1 MTIACPSPPDAAA
14 WGAANRVVLY
24 PNKVQTWVL
33 ARAVDRDLPGDLELR
48 KMARAVMA
56 KWFSD
61 APTTDISDRSGQ
73 AAEIEVGA
81 VSVSPIPLATTLQSW
96 SKLPGPAPLLK
107 AGKVMYVPVRFVWR
121 SQSETS
127 RPWPTW
133 RVNWGFGGPCPVEA
147 DWMLYSA
154 GTDER
159 ALPNAPPEAALPAAP
174 PEKSIGEEA
183 EQLLQQSGPAMVN
196 AIDLVGVGLL
206 VIGIG
211 YTVNA
216 FKR

>member
-1 MTIACPSPPDAAA
+1 MTIACPSPPEAAA
-14 WGAANRVVLY
+14 WGAANRVILY
-24 PNKVQTWVL
+24 PDKVQTWVL

-61 APTTDISDRSGQ
+61 APITDVAGRSGQ
-73 AAEIEVGA
+73 AAEIEVGN
-81 VSVSPIPLATTLQSW
+81 VSVSPINLPTVLQTA

-147 DWMLYSA
+147 DWMLYSV
-154 GTDER
+154 GTDKP
-159 ALPNAPPEAALPAAP
+159 ALPEASPEAALPAAP
-174 PEKSIGEEA
+174 PEKSIGEET
-183 EQLLQQSGPAMVN
+183 EEFLQRSGPAVIG
-196 AIDLVGVGLL
+196 AAELLGAGLL
-206 VIGIG
+206 VLGVG

-216 FKR
+216 LRR

>member
-61 APTTDISDRSGQ
+61 APVADVAGRSGQ
-73 AAEIEVGA
+73 ASEIEVGA
-81 VSVSPIPLATTLQSW
+81 VSVSPIPLATTLQTW
-96 SKLPGPAPLLK
+96 AKLPGPAPLLK
-107 AGKVMYVPVRFVWR
+107 AGKVMYVPVRFIWR

-147 DWMLYSA
+147 DWMLYSV
-154 GTDER
+154 GTDKP
-159 ALPNAPPEAALPAAP
+159 ALIDGPPEAALPPAA
-174 PEKSIGEEA
+174 PEKSVGEQAQELI
-183 EQLLQQSGPAMVN
+183 EQNGPAVIG
-196 AIDLVGVGLL
+196 AVELLGAGLL
-206 VIGIG
+206 VLGVG

-216 FKR
+216 FRR